1 MLNMILNTKIEN
13 GNIRILSNK
22 QMTEIGIFF
31 DCESGEILSAHA
43 KFSMKEGKVRMTEI
57 TNIYANSIKN
67 HNMMN
72 WEEIKNII
80 L

>member
-31 DCESGEILSAHA
+31 DCESGEILNAHA
-43 KFSMKEGKVRMTEI
+43 KFSMKEGKARMTEI
-57 TNIYANSIKN
+57 ANIYANSIKN